1 MAGEAGG
8 WDAGG
13 AIGNL
18 TVTFGLRRGAE
29 TGFSR
34 RKGGAAQGR
43 GRKGAWDAAII
54 HCAGA
59 FGCAFA

>member
-8 WDAGG
+8 WDAGC

-18 TVTFGLRRGAE
+18 TVAFGLRRGAE
-29 TGFSR
+29 TGFNR
-34 RKGGAAQGR
+34 RRGGAAQGW

-54 HCAGA
+54 H
-59 FGCAFA
+59 